1 MSRRVHIVDYGAG
14 NLFSVARAIEKAGG
28 TPILTE
34 DFAEIAA
41 ADRLLLPGVGAFR
54 DGMSGLT
61 RNGLGEAVQA
71 FAATERPLLG
81 ICLGM
86 QMLADRSHEFGV
98 HHGLGLIPG
107 DVVAIP
113 RTGRDGRPHKV
124 PFIGWAALEPTRAEG
139 FGANVLTGSEDCSV
153 YLVHSYHV
161 EPQDHADMLAVYRYD
176 GMPVTA
182 AIQHGNVLG
191 CQFHPEKSGP
201 IGLAMISR
209 FIEN

>member
-1 MSRRVHIVDYGAG
+1 MTRRVHIVDYGAG

-28 TPILTE
+28 VPVLTE
-34 DFAEIAA
+34 DLAEIAA
-41 ADRLLLPGVGAFR
+41 AERLVLPGVGAFR

-61 RNGLGEAVQA
+61 RNGLGDAIQT
-71 FAATERPLLG
+71 FAATGRPLLG

-86 QMLADRSHEFGV
+86 QMLADRSHEFGT
-98 HHGLGLIPG
+98 HDGLGLIPG
-107 DVVAIP
+107 NVVAIP

-124 PFIGWAALEPTRAEG
+124 PFIGWAALEPTRVEALN
-139 FGANVLTGSEDCSV
+139 ASVLAGSADCSV

-161 EPQDHADMLAVYRYD
+161 EPQDPADILAVYRYD
-176 GMPVTA
+176 DVPVTA
-182 AIQHGNVLG
+182 AIQRDNVLG

-209 FIEN
+209 FIEA